1 MTKKQKY
8 ITIGGI
14 TLALIAFL
22 GYKAFAKPKPKPKPA
37 PIPPKRTG
45 TVIVD
50 DPTGGFTLP
59 AEVTTRSGTRLRS
72 SSSTSSTILHT
83 YSAGTKLLV
92 NGDTTETDGQ
102 WFQVF
107 DSAGRSGWVRSDV
120 VDL

>member
-22 GYKAFAKPKPKPKPA
+22 GYKAFAKPKPKPK
-37 PIPPKRTG
+37 KRIG

-72 SSSTSSTILHT
+72 SSSTNSSIVHT
-83 YSAGTKLLV
+83 YSSGTKLLV
-92 NGDTTETDGQ
+92 NGDSTETDGQ
-102 WFQVF
+102 WFKVF

-120 VDL
+120 VDYKI

>member
-22 GYKAFAKPKPKPKPA
+22 GYKAFAKPKAKPK
-37 PIPPKRTG
+37 PPKRTG

-72 SSSTSSTILHT
+72 SSSTNSTVLHT

-92 NGDTTETDGQ
+92 KGDATETDGQ

-120 VDL
+120 VDYKI

>member
-1 MTKKQKY
+1 MTKTQKY

-22 GYKAFAKPKPKPKPA
+22 GYKAFAKPKPKPS

-45 TVIVD
+45 LLIVD

-72 SSSTSSTILHT
+72 SSSTNSSIVHT

-92 NGDTTETDGQ
+92 NGDSTETDGQ
-102 WFQVF
+102 WFKVF

-120 VDL
+120 VDYKI